1 MRSKGRPRVDNPSRR
16 RVLVAG
22 LTGTALSLVG
32 GRAASAG
39 TTPPSEEPQPTEPPA
54 QPTAEDLELL
64 GFAQSFELTAR
75 DLYAAALEGGADD
88 PMIGLMRDQHQ
99 AYADILSGVLGTKAP
114 GTRDDGL
121 YDELERSFAVADV
134 VAVAEAGFDLES
146 TAVATH
152 TELLGQLQG
161 IDGAKAGASILVVE
175 ARSGTVLADLAGNGT
190 DLDALFVNDA
200 EPLAVSRPTGG

>member
-1 MRSKGRPRVDNPSRR
+1 MENPSRR

-22 LTGTALSLVG
+22 LAGTALSLVG

-39 TTPPSEEPQPTEPPA
+39 TTPPSEEPETTEPPA
-54 QPTAEDLELL
+54 LPTAADLELL

-75 DLYAAALEGGADD
+75 DLYAAALEAGADD
-88 PMIGLMRDQHQ
+88 PMIGFMRDQHQ
-99 AYADILSGVLGTKAP
+99 AYADILAGILGTNAP

-121 YDELERSFAVADV
+121 YDELESSFAVADV
-134 VAVAEAGFDLES
+134 AAVAEAGYDLES

-152 TELLGQLQG
+152 TELLRQLEG
-161 IDGAKAGASILVVE
+161 IDGAKTVASILVVE
-175 ARSGTVLADLAGNGT
+175 ARSCTVLADLAGNGT

-200 EPLAVSRPTGG
+200 EPLAVSRSTGG